1 MCTLANTPS
10 KMNDTTT
17 HILLADDDKDDCLF
31 FKDALEGLA
40 PAASLIMVHDGDQLM
55 RHLETVSANLPHA
68 LFLDLNMPRKNGF
81 ECLNEIKKHSTLSKL
96 PVIIFSTSYDAE
108 KANQLYSTGAN
119 YFIRKPSNFEE
130 LKKLVHRVIMLV
142 KQDDKQATK
151 EDFYINK
158 LKIVL

>member
-1 MCTLANTPS
+1 
-10 KMNDTTT
+10 MNETTIN
-17 HILLADDDKDDCLF
+17 ILLADDDKDDCLF
-31 FKDALEGLA
+31 FKDALEELA

-55 RHLETVSANLPHA
+55 QHLETAAANLPHV

-81 ECLNEIKKHSTLSKL
+81 ECLVEMKKHSTLRKL

-119 YFIRKPSNFEE
+119 YYIRKPSDFEE
-130 LKKLVHRVIMLV
+130 LKKLVCRAIMLV
-142 KQDDKQATK
+142 KQKSEQAPK

-158 LKIVL
+158 LKIVW